1 MNAVADSAR
10 LRDLL
15 WLWLFPLVAALL
27 VSAISIIEGSL
38 APRGSMLIR
47 GFGRM
52 PDAFLYQS
60 VFAFGFASILGYGLS
75 RAFSPLAL
83 VRLLLGLAAF
93 TLANFV
99 PEFGGLLRVGLVV
112 GVLLLL
118 TFVGAPLVFFVPA
131 ATVGAIYGIALW
143 VGLAIARGD
152 FSTREPSKSFG
163 TMPMATACGAIV
175 YFLGFLLEGAL
186 RGQQIMP
193 SNAIFHFGFTAVI
206 LIVSCGICIFLG
218 VWQFARGDAKS
229 FDRRSLLICG
239 GAALA
244 CVVGLAAGVRMC
256 TMPA

>member
-1 MNAVADSAR
+1 
-10 LRDLL
+10 
-15 WLWLFPLVAALL
+15 
-27 VSAISIIEGSL
+27 
-38 APRGSMLIR
+38 
-47 GFGRM
+47 M

-60 VFAFGFASILGYGLS
+60 VFAFEFASILGYGLS
-75 RAFSPLAL
+75 RPFSALAL

-152 FSTREPSKSFG
+152 FSTGEPSKSFG
-163 TMPMATACGAIV
+163 TMVMGTACGAV
-175 YFLGFLLEGAL
+175 VFFLGSLLRNGAL
-186 RGQQIMP
+186 GGNQIMP
-193 SNAIFHFGFTAVI
+193 SNAVYHFGLAAAT

-218 VWQFARGDAKS
+218 VWQFARGEAKS

-239 GAALA
+239 GVVLA
-244 CVVGLAAGVRMC
+244 CVVGLAAGVHIR
-256 TMPA
+256 TMPT